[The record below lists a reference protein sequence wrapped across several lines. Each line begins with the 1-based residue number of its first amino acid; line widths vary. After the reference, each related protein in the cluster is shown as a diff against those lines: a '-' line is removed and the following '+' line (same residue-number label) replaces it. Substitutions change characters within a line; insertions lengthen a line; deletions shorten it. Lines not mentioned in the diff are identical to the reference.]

1 MTLRQNSPLLA
12 RKNITLTNQLVRGL
26 AIGLPLIA
34 ISAFVILYTPLR
46 AILTQVV
53 YSVAPPVWE
62 AGGNAESAW
71 GAFLTTFNE
80 KNTLVEESEM
90 LNDTL
95 SMMEAKVLDRNL
107 LAEKVARLE
116 EALGRA
122 RSDDRVVANVLVGGG
137 RSPYDTLVI
146 DAGEEEGVNTGN
158 MVVYSGSGAIGEVV
172 ETTLYSAKIKL
183 YSSPGEE
190 HRVTVG
196 SHYIP
201 VLAVGRGMGNFEAKV
216 PQDSAVFV
224 GDNVVTVKGNLILGA
239 VSLIEEKPA
248 EPIKRIFF
256 RVPFNITEIQSV
268 EVIVGKRL

>member
-1 MTLRQNSPLLA
+1 MNTKTMPRQDKQLLA
-12 RKNITLTNQLVRGL
+12 RKNIALI
-26 AIGLPLIA
+26 ALIA
-34 ISAFVILYTPLR
+34 ISAFALLYAPLR
-46 AILTQVV
+46 ATLTEAV
-53 YSVAPPVWE
+53 YSVAPSVWGV
-62 AGGNAESAW
+62 GGNAEGAW
-71 GAFLTTFNE
+71 TSFLTSFKDKDALVNE
-80 KNTLVEESEM
+80 NETLKETISI
-90 LNDTL
+90 
-95 SMMEAKVLDRNL
+95 METKVLDRNL
-107 LAEKVARLE
+107 LAEKVTKLE

-122 RSDDRVVANVLVGGG
+122 RSDDRVVANVLVGVG

-158 MVVYSGSGAIGEVV
+158 MVVYSGSGVIGEVV
-172 ETTLYSAKIKL
+172 ETTPYSAKIKL

-216 PQDSAVFV
+216 PQDSAVSV
-224 GDNVVTVKGNLILGA
+224 GDNVVTVKGNLIIGT

-268 EVIVGKRL
+268 EVIVGKRI